1 MASLKNVSLV
11 TAAFLTVAN
20 QAIAQ
25 DNQAILAQINQYNAD
40 SAIAQVNSVFQL
52 SDVSPS
58 DWAFDALLNLVENY
72 NCIVGYPDGTF
83 RGTRPLSRYEFA
95 AGLNACLQQIERMIQ
110 GGGEVSAED
119 LAALRRLLNE
129 FEAELATLGDRVSDL
144 EGRVDFLED
153 YQFSTTTKLM
163 GEVSFNISDAFGDSV
178 DAETVFQNKVRLQL
192 VTSFT
197 GRDQLFTRLSAGN
210 AGTSFIGRYGIAPL
224 TQEGRF
230 SYDGE
235 TGNDITI
242 DRLHYVFPLGNRTTV
257 TAMASL
263 GGHHFYADTFN
274 TGLEAG
280 GGSNG
285 ALSRFG
291 ERNPIYRL
299 GLGVPSTGIG
309 IRHNFNDTFQV
320 SAGYLAKNGSDP
332 SDNNGLFDGSYS
344 ALAQLVV
351 KPSNRLR
358 FGLNYLRGYD
368 TGNGTFAY
376 GGTGTRWGNLG
387 AGTDPVLGTLG
398 AIESNSFGF
407 QTQWDVS
414 DRVSLRGWV
423 GYTDADFL
431 DTNGSADIWT
441 WAGILAFPNLGKPGN
456 LGAIIVGAEPYATK
470 INIGGNIPNG
480 FTDDTPLHI
489 EGLYK
494 YQLTRNISITPGV
507 IWLINPNQDRNNS
520 DIVIGTV
527 RTTFTF

>member
-1 MASLKNVSLV
+1 MVSLRNVSLAA
-11 TAAFLTVAN
+11 TAFLTVAN

-25 DNQAILAQINQYNAD
+25 DNQAILEQVNQYSTD
-40 SAIAQVNSVFQL
+40 KAIAQVNNVFQL

-58 DWAFDALLNLVENY
+58 DWAFDALRNLVEKY

-83 RGTRPLSRYEFA
+83 RGSRPLSRYEFA
-95 AGLNACLQQIERMIQ
+95 AGLNACLQQIERMIAT
-110 GGGEVSAED
+110 GNPEVTAED
-119 LAALRRLLNE
+119 LAALRRLVNE
-129 FEAELATLGDRVSDL
+129 FEAELATLGARVEDL
-144 EGRVDFLED
+144 EGRVEFLENH
-153 YQFSTTTKLM
+153 QFSTTTKLV
-163 GEVSFNISDAFGDSV
+163 GEVSFNVSDAFGEDV
-178 DAETVFQNKVRLQL
+178 DAQTVFQNKVRLTL

-197 GRDQLFTRLSAGN
+197 GKDRLFTRLTAGN
-210 AGTSFIGRYGIAPL
+210 SGNSFIDEYGITPL

-242 DRLHYVFPLGNRTTV
+242 DRLHYVFPLGSKTTV

-299 GLGVPSTGIG
+299 GLGGGSTGIG
-309 IRHNFNDTFQV
+309 VKHDFSDVFQI
-320 SAGYLAKNGSDP
+320 SAGYLAKNGSNP
-332 SDNNGLFDGSYS
+332 AEENGLFDGSYS
-344 ALAQLVV
+344 AMAQLVV
-351 KPSNRLR
+351 KPSDKFK
-358 FGLNYLRGYD
+358 FGVNYIRGYD
-368 TGNGTFAY
+368 TAAGTFLY
-376 GGTGTRWGNLG
+376 GGTGTGFANRLNNVPTPDG
-387 AGTDPVLGTLG
+387 
-398 AIESNSFGF
+398 IESNSFGF

-414 DRVSLRGWV
+414 DKVSLRGWV
-423 GYTDADFL
+423 GYTDANVVGT
-431 DTNGSADIWT
+431 DTEAEIWT

-456 LGAIIVGAEPYATK
+456 MGAIIVGSEPYATAIK
-470 INIGGNIPNG
+470 QDGRTIQG
-480 FTDDTPLHI
+480 FTDDMPLHI

-494 YQLTRNISITPGV
+494 YQLTKNISITPGV
-507 IWLINPNQDRNNS
+507 IWLINPNQNENNS

>member
-1 MASLKNVSLV
+1 MTSLKTVSLAATAFV
-11 TAAFLTVAN
+11 TIAN

-25 DNQAILAQINQYNAD
+25 DNQALLAQINQYNNDA
-40 SAIAQVNSVFQL
+40 SVAQVNSISQL
-52 SDVSPS
+52 SDVAPS
-58 DWAFDALLNLVENY
+58 DWAFDALRSLVERY

-95 AGLNACLQQIERMIQ
+95 AGLNACLQQIERLINENQ
-110 GGGEVSAED
+110 SGVTAED
-119 LAALRRLLNE
+119 LAALQRLVNE
-129 FEAELATLGDRVSDL
+129 FEAELATLGARVDDL

-153 YQFSTTTKLM
+153 HQFSTTTKLI
-163 GEVSFNISDAFGDSV
+163 GEVSFNISDAFGEDV
-178 DAETVFQNKVRLQL
+178 DAQTVFQDKVRLTL

-197 GRDQLFTRLSAGN
+197 GRDQLYTRLSAGN
-210 AGTSFIGRYGIAPL
+210 ADNSFIDEYGITPL

-230 SYDGE
+230 AYDGE

-242 DRLHYVFPLGNRTTV
+242 DRLHYVFPLGNKTTV

-309 IRHNFNDTFQV
+309 IRHNFNNVFQL

-332 SDNNGLFDGSYS
+332 ADGNGLFDGSYS
-344 ALAQLVV
+344 AMAQLVV
-351 KPSNRLR
+351 KPSDKFR
-358 FGLNYLRGYD
+358 FGVNYLRGYD
-368 TGNGTFAY
+368 TAASSFLY
-376 GGTGTRWGNLG
+376 GGTGTGFANRLNNVPTPGG
-387 AGTDPVLGTLG
+387 
-398 AIESNSFGF
+398 IESNSFGF

-414 DRVSLRGWV
+414 DRVSFRGWV
-423 GYTDADFL
+423 GYTDANVVEA
-431 DTNGSADIWT
+431 DTEADIWT
-441 WAGILAFPNLGKPGN
+441 WAGILAFPDLGKPGN
-456 LGAIIVGAEPYATK
+456 MGAIIVGSEPYAT
-470 INIGGNIPNG
+470 NITENGRTRQG
-480 FTDDTPLHI
+480 FTDDMPLHI

-494 YQLTRNISITPGV
+494 YQLTKNISITPGV
-507 IWLINPNQDRNNS
+507 IWLVNPNQNDDNS
-520 DIVIGTV
+520 DIVIGTI